1 MIKLITPPGMLLT
14 VALLVLYSA
23 YAFRI
28 GTIEDSWILLLGG
41 TVSIV
46 AAYGTAMLRPWSR
59 HLVYLLALGFFAK
72 LGDSIY
78 AGYTSGFFS
87 FQFGT
92 IAASVKSLG
101 ATAGMVLLSCAC
113 CLLVHQHFRSRK

>member
-1 MIKLITPPGMLLT
+1 MFKLITPPGMLLT

-28 GTIEDSWILLLGG
+28 GTIEDSWILLAGG

-46 AAYGTAMLRPWSR
+46 AAYGTAMLRSWSR
-59 HLVYLLALGFFAK
+59 WLVYLLTLGFLAK
-72 LGDSIY
+72 LGHSIY
-78 AGYTSGFFS
+78 AGIRSGFFA

-92 IAASVKSLG
+92 LGASVKSLG
-101 ATAGMVLLSCAC
+101 ASAAIVLLSCVC
-113 CLLVHQHFRSRK
+113 CLLVHRHFRSGK